1 MNYILDTN
9 VISELVA
16 KQPNQRV
23 VEWIDRLDPNHVF
36 LSVITIGELRKG
48 IEKLPESPRK
58 EALRDWLT
66 TDLLSRFSGRILPL
80 DIDVMLTWGA
90 LTGQLERI
98 GRPLPAIDSLI
109 AALALHHASVLA
121 TRNEHDFKDT
131 GIPLF
136 NPWSE

>member
-9 VISELVA
+9 IISELVA

-23 VEWIDRLDPNHVF
+23 VEWIDSLDPNHVF

-48 IEKLPESPRK
+48 VEKLAESPRK
-58 EALRDWLT
+58 EVLRDWLI
-66 TDLLSRFSGRILPL
+66 TDLLNRFSGRILSL

-109 AALALHHASVLA
+109 AAQALQHASILA
-121 TRNEHDFKDT
+121 TRNEQDFKDT
-131 GIPLF
+131 GIALL
-136 NPWSE
+136 NPWG